1 MPMPPKKA
9 DENLDDWVGT
19 YSDTVTLL
27 LCFFVLL
34 LSASKVDS
42 VMFEQIKAGVQRDF
56 MKEEPSK
63 PVSMLMADLRDDIRE
78 LQIDE
83 GKLALGSDHMGLTL
97 DIDGDTLFEAG
108 SAVLTPS
115 ARQVI
120 RKIAATLREP
130 RYNIFKFEVQ
140 GHTDDTPMTGSVLYP
155 TNWELSSA
163 RASAVTRVLIDEG
176 IDPVKL
182 RAVGL
187 ADIQPRYPNRD
198 AYGKPIPFNQERNR
212 RVLIRMD
219 PVYK

>member
-34 LSASKVDS
+34 LAASKVDT
-42 VMFEQIKAGVQRDF
+42 VIFEQIRAGIQRDF
-56 MKEEPSK
+56 MKEEGEK
-63 PVSMLMADLRDDIRE
+63 PVSMLLNDLREDIKE
-78 LQIDE
+78 LQMDE
-83 GKLALGSDHMGLTL
+83 GKLALGSDHTGLTL
-97 DIDGDTLFEAG
+97 DIDGSTLFESG
-108 SAVLTPS
+108 SATLTSASRLVL
-115 ARQVI
+115 
-120 RKIAATLREP
+120 RKIAATLRHP

-140 GHTDDTPMTGSVLYP
+140 GHTDDEPMNTPMFPS
-155 TNWELSSA
+155 NWELSAA
-163 RASAVTRVLIDEG
+163 RASAVTRALIDEG

-198 AYGKPIPFNQERNR
+198 AYGKPIPLNQERNR

>member
-42 VMFEQIKAGVQRDF
+42 VMFEQIKAGIQHDF
-56 MKEEPSK
+56 MKEEPAK
-63 PVSMLMADLRDDIRE
+63 PVAMLMDDLKDTVKD
-78 LQIDE
+78 LSMDE

-97 DIDGDTLFEAG
+97 DIDGGTLFESG
-108 SAVLTPS
+108 SAMLTPL
-115 ARQVI
+115 ARI
-120 RKIAATLREP
+120 IIKKIAVTLRQP

-140 GHTDDTPMTGSVLYP
+140 GHTDDEPMTGSVLYP

-163 RASAVTRVLIDEG
+163 RASAVTRALIEEG
-176 IDPVKL
+176 IEPVKL

-219 PVYK
+219 PIYK